1 MSPGVTQFNSH
12 HPVFDSVPCN
22 WFSSLVLPRL
32 FIYVLSYSHKGLFN
46 SHHPV
51 FDSVPCNRFS
61 SLVLPRLFIYVLS
74 YSRAWSEM

>member
-1 MSPGVTQFNSH
+1 MGGFIDMAAAVDCSRQYVVNIHKGLQMSPGITQ
-12 HPVFDSVPCN
+12 
-22 WFSSLVLPRL
+22 
-32 FIYVLSYSHKGLFN
+32 FN

-61 SLVLPRLFIYVLS
+61 GHVLPRLFIYVLS